1 MLFLSLSSP
10 RTRGSIFSWNA
21 FKSKLDCSAH
31 KWASSFGLAALAS
44 IRTAHCARL
53 RGKDKI
59 FAFVFLLAVS
69 ASTYADSAQ
78 RIVTTAPHLAELV
91 CAAGGC
97 SRLVGVAA
105 YTDYP
110 ASAAQLPQIA
120 DAYGLNVEPLLALT
134 PDLVLT
140 WDGGTPQS
148 ARDAL
153 ALLSVE
159 SRSLRVRTLDDIA
172 TALTQIGGWLGTP
185 AIAEAAA
192 AEFRATLAT
201 LVERYSKRAP
211 LRVLYQL
218 DRQPIITINRDSPIS
233 QALGVC
239 GGVNVFASMSQL
251 AAPVSREAVM
261 AANPDVIVFARQG
274 DVQGIREDWARWPEI
289 KAVREGH
296 LLAVNADLLSRAT
309 PRMLD
314 GISELCGLLDFARPT
329 SNR

>member
-1 MLFLSLSSP
+1 MAEQQRSSETPAAPSVARRSDDSRPVAAEPSSSP
-10 RTRGSIFSWNA
+10 T
-21 FKSKLDCSAH
+21 
-31 KWASSFGLAALAS
+31 
-44 IRTAHCARL
+44 
-53 RGKDKI
+53 
-59 FAFVFLLAVS
+59 
-69 ASTYADSAQ
+69 

-110 ASAAQLPQIA
+110 ESAAQLPKVA
-120 DAYGLNVEPLLALT
+120 DAYGLNVEPMLALT

-153 ALLSVE
+153 TLLSVE

-172 TALTQIGGWLGTP
+172 TALTQLGGWLGTP
-185 AIAEAAA
+185 TIADAAA
-192 AEFRATLAT
+192 VEFRARLAT
-201 LVERYSKRAP
+201 LVERYSKRTP

-218 DRQPIITINRDSPIS
+218 DRQPLFTINRDSPIS
-233 QALGVC
+233 QAIRVC
-239 GGVNVFASMSQL
+239 GGSNVFAALPQL

-261 AANPDVIVFARQG
+261 AANPDVIIFAKQS
-274 DVQGIREDWARWPEI
+274 DVKGIRDDWSRWPEI
-289 KAVREGH
+289 KAVRDGH

-314 GISELCGLLDFARPT
+314 GIAELCGLMDFARAK
-329 SNR
+329 